1 MPQSIS
7 ALPVVRLDYSSR
19 GPGLHHGLAQ
29 LEALLNAAGG
39 REGHLALNVVVGD
52 EVIPI
57 VMTRA
62 DLYVLGFRCEG
73 NWFRF
78 DDAGWPFSESATK
91 LGYDGRYDALGGLTG
106 SLTPGSISGLA
117 RLADSKQRA
126 RWKDELRTLL
136 VVVSE
141 CARLIPVR
149 MQVLGLLNDI
159 VQTVPLTPLA
169 HYIQNWQKAS
179 LGTDMSRELSP
190 THRVGFRDPT
200 IIKR

>member
-7 ALPVVRLDYSSR
+7 ALPIVRLDYSNR
-19 GPGLHHGLAQ
+19 GPGLHGGLAQ
-29 LEALLNAAGG
+29 LDALLSTAGG
-39 REGHLALNVVVGD
+39 REGHLALNVVVGSA
-52 EVIPI
+52 VIPI
-57 VMTRA
+57 VMARS

-91 LGYDGRYDALGGLTG
+91 LGYDGRYDALGGLIG
-106 SLTPGSISGLA
+106 NLTPGSINGVA
-117 RLADSKQRA
+117 RLADSDQRG
-126 RWKDELRTLL
+126 RWKEELRTLL

-149 MQVLGLLNDI
+149 MQVLGLLNG
-159 VQTVPLTPLA
+159 VLPTVPLAPLA

-179 LGTDMSRELSP
+179 QGTDMSREVRP
-190 THRVGFRDPT
+190 TLRVGFGDPT